1 MFDVG
6 DGRCAR
12 GSRND
17 DAGHLLYVPS
27 GPNDPLFSPTS
38 FGGDAAD
45 QQAFFDYI
53 DSYELA
59 QYAGGIAQRNGDTS
73 RWSTLVDL
81 RIKQELPGFFP
92 DHRAMLFFDIE
103 NLGNLINSDWGTVE
117 RTRYEYERDVVS
129 ASIVGGQYEYFRLN
143 SDNSIKNLEILSRS
157 VWQVQLGIK
166 YDF

>member
-53 DSYELA
+53 DSSELA
-59 QYAGGIAQRNGDTS
+59 QYAGGIAKRNGDPS

-81 RIKQELPGFFP
+81 PIKQELPGFLP

-117 RTRYEYERDVVS
+117 RIRYEISTFDR
-129 ASIVGGQYEYFRLN
+129 
-143 SDNSIKNLEILSRS
+143 
-157 VWQVQLGIK
+157 
-166 YDF
+166 